1 MRIGI
6 LLLSLSVCSAAGRG
20 GGDTSAPTAPV
31 VAPPPL
37 PVLTSMTI
45 GLTSTSIQ
53 EGQAVVATLRPLDS
67 HGEPMTVGL
76 PAWTS
81 SAPTIADVSSS
92 GVITAFSV
100 GRATIF
106 ATVGTVT
113 GSVTITVTPYPPGP
127 RPVAALAVTPLSGL
141 LQIGQTLRLS
151 ALPTDFAGNAL
162 SGRAITWTSNSP
174 AIATVSTD
182 GVVTAFASGEVV
194 IEATSEGKSSAASLS
209 VTVAVD
215 PTIVVTI
222 LNPQPNVVLGDT
234 MTFVAAVSGP
244 SPIDSVVVNF
254 GGLRV
259 PMTYGPIGGGSK
271 FPPAMGWT
279 AKLKLVTLATGKY
292 LVIMTAT
299 DSRGHVGLATIA
311 VDRDP
316 KINGGSKQ
324 PIGSK

>member
-1 MRIGI
+1 MRIGV
-6 LLLSLSVCSAAGRG
+6 LLLSLSVCAAAGCG
-20 GGDTSAPTAPV
+20 GGGTAAPTAPV

-37 PVLTSMTI
+37 PVLTSMTN

-53 EGQAVVATLRPLDS
+53 EGQEVVATLQPLDS
-67 HGEPMTVGL
+67 HGKPMTVGL

-92 GVITAFSV
+92 GLITTFSV
-100 GRATIF
+100 GRATIS

-141 LQIGQTLRLS
+141 LQIGQTLRLA
-151 ALPTDFAGNAL
+151 ALPTDFAGNPL

-174 AIATVSTD
+174 AIATVSAD
-182 GVVTAFASGEVV
+182 GVVTAYASGEVV
-194 IEATSEGKSSAASLS
+194 IEATSEGKNSAASLN
-209 VTVAVD
+209 VTAALD
-215 PTIVVTI
+215 STIVVTI

-234 MTFVAAVSGP
+234 MTFVAAVRGP

-254 GGLRV
+254 GGLRT

-279 AKLKLVTLATGKY
+279 AKLNLVTLATGKY

-299 DSRGHVGLATIA
+299 DSRGHVSLATIA
-311 VDRDP
+311 VDHDP
-316 KINGGSKQ
+316 KIHGGSKQ
-324 PIGSK
+324 PVGSK

>member
-1 MRIGI
+1 MRIRV
-6 LLLSLSVCSAAGRG
+6 LVLSLTVLTVGGCG
-20 GGDTSAPTAPV
+20 GGSTPAPTEPV
-31 VAPPPL
+31 IAPPPL

-45 GLTSTSIQ
+45 SLTSTSIQ
-53 EGQAVVATLRPLDS
+53 EGQQVVATVQPSDS
-67 HGEPMTVGL
+67 HGKPMTVGL

-92 GVITAFSV
+92 GLITTFSV
-100 GRATIF
+100 GRATIS
-106 ATVGTVT
+106 ATVGTVM

-141 LQIGQTLRLS
+141 LQIGQTLRLV
-151 ALPTDFAGNAL
+151 ALPTDFAGNPL

-174 AIATVSTD
+174 AIATVSAD

-194 IEATSEGKSSAASLS
+194 IEATSEGKSSAAALN
-209 VTVAVD
+209 VTAAVD
-215 PTIVVTI
+215 SAIVVTI

-234 MTFVAAVSGP
+234 MSFVAAVSGP

-254 GGLRV
+254 GGLRA
-259 PMTYGPIGGGSK
+259 PMSYGPIGGGSK
-271 FPPAMGWT
+271 FPPALGWT
-279 AKLKLVTLATGKY
+279 VKLNLVTLATGKY

-299 DSRGHVGLATIA
+299 DSRGHVGLATLA

-324 PIGSK
+324 PVGSK